1 MTVFSRLI
9 KKQEV
14 KKMESVLRKLAF
26 ALLIASG
33 LLVFSGV
40 QAMAQAPKPKILKP
54 CNQCHAPDEKLLR
67 GTMGGISV
75 KAETLSVNTGVMWT
89 VKFDDNT
96 KLSGWDTPIGKLPRE
111 KEIAVSYIEKNGEFY
126 AQSISVKQP
135 AKLPAEKVVNTDF
148 VAERVEKKDA
158 LIVDSRPAVRF
169 YEGAIP
175 GAINI
180 FDADFDKNIDKLPK
194 DKNTMI
200 IFYCAGPT

>member
-1 MTVFSRLI
+1 MGTIFKRFAVVFL
-9 KKQEV
+9 V
-14 KKMESVLRKLAF
+14 
-26 ALLIASG
+26 ASFI
-33 LLVFSGV
+33 LVFSGA
-40 QAMAQAPKPKILKP
+40 QAMAQAQKPKILRP
-54 CNQCHAPDEKLLR
+54 CNQCHALDEKLLR
-67 GTMGGISV
+67 GTLGGISV

-96 KLSGWDTPIGKLPRE
+96 KLLGWDTPIGKLPRE
-111 KEIAVSYIEKNGEFY
+111 KEIAISYTEKNGEFY
-126 AQSISVKQP
+126 AKSISVKQP
-135 AKLPAEKVVNTDF
+135 AKLPPDKVVNTDF
-148 VAERVEKKDA
+148 VAERVEKRDA

-180 FDADFDKNIDKLPK
+180 FDADFDKHIDKLPK

>member
-1 MTVFSRLI
+1 
-9 KKQEV
+9 
-14 KKMESVLRKLAF
+14 METILRRFAV

-33 LLVFSGV
+33 MLLFSSS
-40 QAMAQAPKPKILKP
+40 QAIAQTQKPKILKP

-67 GTMGGISV
+67 GTLGGISV

-89 VKFDDNT
+89 VKFDDKT

-111 KEIAVSYIEKNGEFY
+111 KEVAISYIEKNGEFY
-126 AQSISVKQP
+126 AKSISVKQP
-135 AKLPAEKVVNTDF
+135 AKLPTDKVVNTDF
-148 VAERVEKKDA
+148 VAERVEQRDA

-180 FDADFDKNIDKLPK
+180 FDADFDKHIDKLPK

>member
-1 MTVFSRLI
+1 MKSIL
-9 KKQEV
+9 K
-14 KKMESVLRKLAF
+14 KLAA

-40 QAMAQAPKPKILKP
+40 QVMAQTPKPKILKP
-54 CNQCHAPDEKLLR
+54 CNQCHASDEKLLR

-89 VKFDDNT
+89 VKFDDKT
-96 KLSGWDTPIGKLPRE
+96 KLSGWDSPIGKLTRE
-111 KEIAVSYIEKNGEFY
+111 KEIAISYVEKNGEYY
-126 AQSISVKQP
+126 AQNISVKQP
-135 AKLPAEKVVNTDF
+135 AKVPPEKVVNTDF
-148 VAERVEKKDA
+148 VAERVEKGDA

-180 FDADFDKNIDKLPK
+180 FDADFDKHIAKLPK
-194 DKNTMI
+194 DKNKMI

>member
-1 MTVFSRLI
+1 MERICKRLA
-9 KKQEV
+9 V
-14 KKMESVLRKLAF
+14 
-26 ALLIASG
+26 ALLVAAS
-33 LLVFSGV
+33 LLTFSGA
-40 QAMAQAPKPKILKP
+40 QAMAQAQKPKILKP
-54 CNQCHAPDEKLLR
+54 CNQCHTLDEKLLR

-89 VKFDDNT
+89 IKFDEKT
-96 KLSGWDTPIGKLPRE
+96 KLSGWDSPIGKLPRD
-111 KEIAVSYIEKNGEFY
+111 KEVAISYVEKNGEFY

-135 AKLPAEKVVNTDF
+135 AKLPPDKVVNTDF
-148 VAERVEKKDA
+148 VAERVEQRDA

-180 FDADFDKNIDKLPK
+180 YDADFDKHIDKLPK